1 MTPAITTPKTPLR
14 KNALTTSPATES
26 TSGDLRTLQPIATR
40 QHEHHDSD
48 HQPHPVSLGVDQ
60 FDHAAGER
68 QQCRGEHG
76 AAGLAQLVE
85 GRFGFEL
92 CRQQPRPEAPGGLI
106 APGGTTAGGALISAG
121 SDFTAAIIAFHI
133 VIL

>member
-14 KNALTTSPATES
+14 KNAPRNRKHQRGFA
-26 TSGDLRTLQPIATR
+26 DIAADSHIAAR

>member
-26 TSGDLRTLQPIATR
+26 ISGDLRTLQPIAAR

-48 HQPHPVSLGVDQ
+48 HQPLPVSLGVDQ
-60 FDHAAGER
+60 FNHAAGER
-68 QQCRGEHG
+68 QQRRGEHG

-92 CRQQPRPEAPGGLI
+92 CRQQPRPEALGGLI
-106 APGGTTAGGALISAG
+106 APGGATAGGTRSGSG
-121 SDFTAAIIAFHI
+121 SDFTAAIIAFHNF
-133 VIL
+133 IL